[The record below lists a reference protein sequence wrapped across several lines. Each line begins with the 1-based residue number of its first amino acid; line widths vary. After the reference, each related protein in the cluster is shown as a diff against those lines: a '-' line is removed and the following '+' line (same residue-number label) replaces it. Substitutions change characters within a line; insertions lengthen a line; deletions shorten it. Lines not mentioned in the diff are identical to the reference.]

1 MNIGMNIRRLR
12 EERGFTQEK
21 LAEQLNVSFQA
32 VSAWEREEYKPDLY
46 NLIKL
51 TEILDV
57 SLSVIVEQQET
68 RFQTSDVIYNWEHM
82 KTYVKTVAK
91 NFEMTDTL
99 KAIDFAVEA
108 HKGQKRKKS
117 DTPYIYH
124 PLNMACHALSMG
136 IKEDTVI
143 AAILLHDVI
152 EDCHKT
158 ANDLPVGQEAR
169 ELVVLLTHEKVN
181 GKERDTVMERY
192 YREIAKNPKASLI
205 KCIDRC
211 NTLTTMSWGLSRS
224 RIYRMI
230 TETEKYYP
238 TLLKSIKA
246 TSEYHN
252 AAYLLQY
259 HMESMLDIYKRLL

>member
-21 LAEQLNVSFQA
+21 LAERLNVSFQA
-32 VSAWEREEYKPDLY
+32 VSAWEREEYKPDLD

-57 SLSVIVEQQET
+57 SLSAIVEQQET

-91 NFEMTDTL
+91 NFEMTDAL
-99 KAIDFAVEA
+99 KATDFAVEA

-143 AAILLHDVI
+143 AATLLHDVI

-158 ANDLPVGQEAR
+158 ATELPVGEEAR
-169 ELVVLLTHEKVN
+169 ELVVLLTYEKVN
-181 GKERDTVMERY
+181 GKERDNVMERY
-192 YREIAKNPKASLI
+192 YLEIAKNPKASLI

-211 NTLTTMSWGLSRS
+211 NNLTTMSWGLSRN
-224 RIYRMI
+224 RIFRMI

-252 AAYLLQY
+252 AAFLLQY
-259 HMESMLDIYKRLL
+259 HIDSMLDIYKRLL